1 MRPFARWP
9 LRFLRRLVIVLVV
22 LMIAAGPSAAADDAI
37 VLRVRGKSQ
46 LKLRQVSRRPDG
58 KNAFTVQ
65 FSLELS
71 DGVSG
76 DKSDSGDDRS
86 FADRPILAQLR
97 GPAGTLYL
105 PTKRTGDDGLVTF
118 EQSAVEP
125 ATYSL
130 LAEYRGDD
138 LRDSVREVFTIDVGR
153 QPTQLRL
160 MAPARIRLSDELP
173 LRIALTSDGAPL
185 DGTVELSI
193 GRKQETV
200 TLSQG
205 YGQHKLRAQALGK
218 SGDKL
223 SIVARYKGTRQFAP
237 SETKEELLLVS
248 QATVQLQLI
257 GATHEIPQ
265 GNALTA
271 LGLVRDEQGPLA
283 GEVVELE
290 ALTDETI
297 PALDPASSKR
307 SIGQAQTDSQ
317 GRFDIRIAKLLLP
330 TGPVLLS
337 AQVFPR
343 RGHILPGRSPEVAL
357 QVLPPEPISVLYFVL
372 PLAVTLL
379 LWVGFVLGRR
389 VVAWLR
395 ATWAARRLQQQSST
409 SKSTEAAAIT
419 HSTLDLSTGEPGV
432 KLSPNRRL
440 ASLRR
445 AADFAMDGQVVDAT
459 FGIPV
464 AATLSMVLDGLS
476 QAEPGRT
483 LTTEA
488 DGSFATPPLPQGRY
502 QMRISAPGYLPQQ
515 FSATVPHKGEYRQIA
530 VRLEPLRVRLLAEW
544 RRVAEGLG
552 DDKVATQTPRE
563 LHDLLTFAK
572 SRRLSEPIQQKLGE
586 LTQLVENA
594 YYSPRICTPEMLVS
608 AAQLVDAILASETA
622 ASKSP
627 APDLRAPS
635 APRPLINQPR
645 A

>member
-1 MRPFARWP
+1 
-9 LRFLRRLVIVLVV
+9 
-22 LMIAAGPSAAADDAI
+22 
-37 VLRVRGKSQ
+37 
-46 LKLRQVSRRPDG
+46 
-58 KNAFTVQ
+58 
-65 FSLELS
+65 
-71 DGVSG
+71 
-76 DKSDSGDDRS
+76 
-86 FADRPILAQLR
+86 
-97 GPAGTLYL
+97 
-105 PTKRTGDDGLVTF
+105 
-118 EQSAVEP
+118 
-125 ATYSL
+125 
-130 LAEYRGDD
+130 
-138 LRDSVREVFTIDVGR
+138 
-153 QPTQLRL
+153 
-160 MAPARIRLSDELP
+160 
-173 LRIALTSDGAPL
+173 
-185 DGTVELSI
+185 
-193 GRKQETV
+193 
-200 TLSQG
+200 
-205 YGQHKLRAQALGK
+205 
-218 SGDKL
+218 
-223 SIVARYKGTRQFAP
+223 
-237 SETKEELLLVS
+237 
-248 QATVQLQLI
+248 
-257 GATHEIPQ
+257 
-265 GNALTA
+265 
-271 LGLVRDEQGPLA
+271 
-283 GEVVELE
+283 
-290 ALTDETI
+290 
-297 PALDPASSKR
+297 
-307 SIGQAQTDSQ
+307 
-317 GRFDIRIAKLLLP
+317 
-330 TGPVLLS
+330 
-337 AQVFPR
+337 
-343 RGHILPGRSPEVAL
+343 
-357 QVLPPEPISVLYFVL
+357 
-372 PLAVTLL
+372 
-379 LWVGFVLGRR
+379 

-563 LHDLLTFAK
+563 LHDLLTLAK
-572 SRRLSEPIQQKLGE
+572 SRRLSAPIQQKLGE